1 MCSISMFT
9 PDELVQVAA
18 QERAKGNKK
27 EAIKI
32 MALAYKLTSRT
43 NWEGILTFFFGISS
57 LTFS

>member
-9 PDELVQVAA
+9 PDELVQAAA

-43 NWEGILTFFFGISS
+43 N
-57 LTFS
+57 

>member
-1 MCSISMFT
+1 
-9 PDELVQVAA
+9 
-18 QERAKGNKK
+18 
-27 EAIKI
+27 